1 MNTVEEMHVIQTPV
15 IEKPVIQRLESVIQ
29 MQDIDI
35 DIIVEYKKTEEPK
48 VVEPKVEEKKVEEKK
63 VKKPKKK
70 YQDVVLFIQL
80 LLSTVE
86 QLKDFMEKANIQM
99 DETQS
104 THIKNALGYLIN
116 DHEVIQKKQITHII
130 DEVVKVLADNKVELY
145 EIPKLINA
153 VHEALKTAQ
162 SLTLK
167 TSDLGILIK
176 TILFIL
182 IDTHVIKMS
191 NVDYVLISK
200 VIDTSMILLN
210 KSVEI
215 KFPKKCFC
223 F

>member
-1 MNTVEEMHVIQTPV
+1 MNTSLDPPV
-15 IEKPVIQRLESVIQ
+15 IETPVVEPPVVEPPVVESPVVE
-29 MQDIDI
+29 MQDINI
-35 DIIVEYKKTEEPK
+35 NEEESK
-48 VVEPKVEEKKVEEKK
+48 EEEPKVEES
-63 VKKPKKK
+63 KPKIK

-104 THIKNALGYLIN
+104 IHIKNALSYLIN
-116 DHEVIQKKQITHII
+116 DHEVNKNKQITHII
-130 DEVVKVLADNKVELY
+130 DEVVKVLEDNKVELY
-145 EIPKLINA
+145 EIPQLINV
-153 VHEALKTAQ
+153 VHESLKATK

-182 IDTHVIKMS
+182 IDTQVIKMS
-191 NVDYVLISK
+191 NVNYVLISK
-200 VIDTSMILLN
+200 VIDTSMVLLH
-210 KSVEI
+210 KSIEI

-223 F
+223 FYTFSHLKRPL